1 MKVLLTFFNGQRLI
15 IKDDYWLD
23 NQGKSKILVKTKGK
37 DITVKSELFISL
49 IDNHVFVGNKY

>member
-1 MKVLLTFFNGQRLI
+1 MKVLLTFFNSELLI
-15 IKDDYWLD
+15 IQDEYWLD

-49 IDNHVFVGNKY
+49 IDENVYFGNKY